1 MAHPEK
7 VSEVQAI
14 AERIEKAQSMV
25 LADYT
30 GLTVDQMTQF
40 RRNCRARSV
49 ECRVVKNRLAQIAA
63 DKAGVAALKDLLKG
77 PTAIVFGP
85 ESQVEP
91 AKIVVEFAK
100 DNDKMQVKGGWVDG
114 QSLSAAQV
122 EALSRIPSREELL
135 AKMMGSI
142 NSPARGMAFA
152 MNGVIA
158 GLARVIDAVAKQ
170 RAEAA

>member
-1 MAHPEK
+1 MARPEK
-7 VSEVQAI
+7 VNEVQAI

-25 LADYT
+25 LADYS

-40 RRNCRARSV
+40 RRNCRAQAV
-49 ECRVVKNRLAQIAA
+49 ECRVVKNRLARIAA
-63 DKAGVAALKDLLKG
+63 DKAGAAVLKDLLKG
-77 PTAIVFGP
+77 PTAIVFGA
-85 ESQVEP
+85 ESQVDP

-100 DNDKMQVKGGWVDG
+100 DNEKMQVKGGWVDG

-142 NSPARGMAFA
+142 NSPARGLACTL
-152 MNGVIA
+152 NGVVA
-158 GLARVIDAVAKQ
+158 ALARVIDAAAK
-170 RAEAA
+170 EKAA